1 MNKQQLISNIARGD
15 IRLSFTSLEKFSIS
29 PKAFINYKLAK
40 FEQTEAMLLG
50 QLVHMMVLEPDKVS
64 TYFVEAPE
72 VNGATKEGKAVW
84 HELYCQYVE
93 QVPAEGFK
101 MTIADIQTAITASTG
116 VSVLS
121 AKTFQA
127 ARLRADAILENRV
140 ALQYIQGEAEV
151 KLPEGFEL
159 FGLPFSGRADLVNFE
174 DCYIMDIKTMAD
186 ATRNNAAREIVKKKY
201 HWQAA
206 IYMEAF
212 GINDFGFVC
221 VDGNGEVSVHALS
234 EGMKNQALA
243 EMRFYCERFKEA
255 VQKPELFNQSQEF
268 YTGGVN
274 LIDVYV
280 KG

>member
-1 MNKQQLISNIARGD
+1 MNKEQLINNISRGD
-15 IRLSFTSLEKFSIS
+15 IRLSFTSLERFSVS

-84 HELYCQYVE
+84 HNLYCQYVE

-101 MTIADIQTAITASTG
+101 MTISDIQTAIAESANINI
-116 VSVLS
+116 LP

-127 ARLRADAILENRV
+127 ASLRADAIKENQV
-140 ALQYIQGEAEV
+140 AAQYLQGQAEV
-151 KLPEGFEL
+151 KLPEGFKL
-159 FGLPFSGRADLVNFE
+159 FSIPFSGRADLVNLEEGF
-174 DCYIMDIKTMAD
+174 IMDIKTMSD
-186 ATRNNAAREIVKKKY
+186 ASRQNAAREVVRKKY

-212 GINDFGFVC
+212 ELENFYFVC
-221 VDGNGEVSVHALS
+221 VDGSGEVSVHEISSGL
-234 EGMKNQALA
+234 KTQALA
-243 EMRFYCERFKEA
+243 EIGVYCERFWDCI
-255 VQKPELFNQSQEF
+255 VDTELFNQSQEF

-274 LIDVYV
+274 LIDVYA

>member
-1 MNKQQLISNIARGD
+1 MNKEQLISNISRGD

-72 VNGATKEGKAVW
+72 VNGATKEGKAIW

-127 ARLRADAILENRV
+127 ARLRADAILENET
-140 ALQYIQGEAEV
+140 ASDYLHGEVEV

-159 FGLPFSGRADLVNFE
+159 FGLPFSGRADLVSFDNSFV
-174 DCYIMDIKTMAD
+174 MDIKTMAD

-212 GINDFGFVC
+212 QIDSFYFIC
-221 VDGNGEVSVHALS
+221 VDGNGEVSVHTIS

-243 EMRFYCERFKEA
+243 EMRVYCERFKEA

-268 YTGGVN
+268 YTCGVN
-274 LIDVYV
+274 IIDVYV

>member
-1 MNKQQLISNIARGD
+1 MNKEQLIANIKRGD
-15 IRLSFTSLEKFSIS
+15 YPLSFSSLSAFAVS

-50 QLVHMMVLEPDKVS
+50 QLVHMMVLEPDAVAES
-64 TYFVEAPE
+64 FIEAPE
-72 VNGATKEGKAVW
+72 VNGATKEGKSVW

-101 MTIADIQTAITASTG
+101 MTIGDIQTAIKASTG
-116 VSVLS
+116 LAILP
-121 AKTFQA
+121 AKTFEA
-127 ARLRADAILENRV
+127 ARLRADAIKENQV
-140 ALQYIQGEAEV
+140 AAQYLQGQAEV
-151 KLPEGFEL
+151 KLPEGFKL
-159 FGLPFSGRADLVNFE
+159 FSIPFSGRADLVNLDHGF
-174 DCYIMDIKTMAD
+174 IMDIKTMAD

-212 GINDFGFVC
+212 ELENFYFVC
-221 VDGNGEVSVHALS
+221 VDGSGEVSVHEISSGLKS
-234 EGMKNQALA
+234 QALA
-243 EMRFYCERFKEA
+243 EIGVYCDRFWDCI
-255 VQKPELFNQSQEF
+255 VDTELLNQSQEF

-274 LIDVYV
+274 LIDVYA

>member
-1 MNKQQLISNIARGD
+1 MNKEQLINNISRGD
-15 IRLSFTSLEKFSIS
+15 IRLSFTSLERFSVS

-40 FEQTEAMLLG
+40 FEQTEAMILG

-84 HELYCQYVE
+84 HNLYCQYVE

-101 MTIADIQTAITASTG
+101 MTISDIQTAIAESANINI
-116 VSVLS
+116 LP

-127 ARLRADAILENRV
+127 ASLRADAIKENQV
-140 ALQYIQGEAEV
+140 AAQYLQGQAEV
-151 KLPEGFEL
+151 KLPEGFKL
-159 FGLPFSGRADLVNFE
+159 FSIPFSGRADLVNLEEGF
-174 DCYIMDIKTMAD
+174 IMDIKTMSD
-186 ATRNNAAREIVKKKY
+186 ASRQNAAREVVRKKY

-212 GINDFGFVC
+212 ELENFYFVC
-221 VDGNGEVSVHALS
+221 VDGSGEVSVHEISSGL
-234 EGMKNQALA
+234 KTQALA
-243 EMRFYCERFKEA
+243 EIGVYCERFWDCI
-255 VQKPELFNQSQEF
+255 VDTELFNQSQEF

-274 LIDVYV
+274 LIDVYA